1 MPIGLGTDSGGKLGG
16 PFLLGATSQRHD
28 SPIFARGQL
37 LDGRNRNTVCFDS
50 VLEKAMKI
58 EVRYSWRYKWGGRMV
73 TSSIKM
79 TEERV
84 RKESPDAV
92 RLDDTREEVLV
103 MDQPCEIDQAN
114 IDLVTR
120 CLGKE
125 PVRLSRLHRP
135 KTVPQEGDFVPLPHE
150 AALYQIHEAENVWTV
165 TSTATSPHRIVYQG
179 RGPVSV
185 EPTP

>member
-1 MPIGLGTDSGGKLGG
+1 
-16 PFLLGATSQRHD
+16 
-28 SPIFARGQL
+28 
-37 LDGRNRNTVCFDS
+37 
-50 VLEKAMKI
+50 MKI

-114 IDLVTR
+114 IDLVAR
-120 CLGKE
+120 GLGDG
-125 PVRLSRLHRP
+125 PVRLSRLRRP
-135 KTVPQEGDFVPLPHE
+135 KTVPQESDFVPLPHE
-150 AALYQIHEAENVWTV
+150 AALYQISESENVWTV
-165 TSTATSPHRIVYQG
+165 ISTASSPHRVVYRGQ
-179 RGPVSV
+179 GPVSV
-185 EPTP
+185 EPAP

>member
-1 MPIGLGTDSGGKLGG
+1 
-16 PFLLGATSQRHD
+16 
-28 SPIFARGQL
+28 
-37 LDGRNRNTVCFDS
+37 
-50 VLEKAMKI
+50 MKI

-79 TEERV
+79 TEERA

-92 RLDDTREEVLV
+92 RLDNTREEFLIR
-103 MDQPCEIDQAN
+103 DQPCEIDQAN
-114 IDLVTR
+114 TDLVSR
-120 CLGKE
+120 GIGAA

-135 KTVPQEGDFVPLPHE
+135 KSVPQEDEFVPLPHE
-150 AALYQIHEAENVWTV
+150 AALYQISESENVWTV
-165 TSTATSPHRIVYQG
+165 ISTASSPHRVVYRG